1 MKLTPDQVTIFI
13 LSIGIM
19 LFFAKMLGEIFTKFK
34 QPGIIGEILAGI
46 ILGPTILGMI
56 FPSIF
61 ETIFPSIPEIEIAL
75 DGITTLAVVML
86 LLVLGIEVD
95 LSIVLKQ
102 GKTALFT
109 SWFGIIVPFGLG
121 FGVAYFSPV
130 TLGNT
135 IEENRLVFAL
145 FMGTA
150 MSISALPVI
159 ARTLMDLNIF
169 KTKMGLIII
178 TAAMLN
184 DVFGWI
190 IFSII
195 LGMIG
200 ASTHGLSFGE
210 TIALTT
216 FFIFFMLFVGRH
228 LINKALPWI
237 QTKLSYPGG
246 VINFILIIGLF
257 GAAFTEFIGVHAI
270 FGAFIMGIAIGDSV
284 HLKEKTREIIHQFI
298 TNIFAPLFFVSI
310 GLKVNFIENFDFVL
324 VIVVVVIAFAG
335 KVIGCGFGAYW
346 GGLKKNEA
354 LVVGFGMNSR
364 GAMEIILGILAL
376 QFGLIQE
383 NVFVALVIMA
393 LFTSLTSAPLMNI
406 FLKERKRYSVKELI
420 NIDDIVLTEADDKWG
435 VIRELTNILA
445 VKYHLDA
452 EYVFNEVKNREELSQ
467 TGVGNYLAVP
477 HARIEI
483 KKPYA
488 VLAVSKK
495 GIVFDIYDS
504 QPVHVI
510 LLLITPTEES
520 ELQLQLIAE
529 IANTFGNEKK
539 ITSILNSDDVKN
551 EIKNIIG

>member
-1 MKLTPDQVTIFI
+1 MKLTPDQITIFI

-46 ILGPTILGMI
+46 ILGPTIFGMI
-56 FPSIF
+56 FPDIF
-61 ETIFPSIPEIEIAL
+61 QTIFPSVPEIEIAL

-109 SWFGIIVPFGLG
+109 SWFGILVPFGLG
-121 FGVAYFSPV
+121 FGVSYFFPV
-130 TLGNT
+130 TLGNE
-135 IEENRLVFAL
+135 IEEHRLVFAL

-184 DVFGWI
+184 DVMGWI

-200 ASTHGLSFGE
+200 AGTHGFSFGE
-210 TIALTT
+210 TIALTS
-216 FFIFFMLFVGRH
+216 FFIFFVLFVGRR
-228 LINKALPWI
+228 LINRALPWI
-237 QTKLSYPGG
+237 QSKLSYPGG
-246 VINFILIIGLF
+246 VINFILIVGLF

-310 GLKVNFIENFDFVL
+310 GLKVNFIENFDLVL
-324 VIVVVVIAFAG
+324 VLVVLVIAFAG

-376 QFGLIQE
+376 QFGLIME

-406 FLKERKRYSVKELI
+406 FLKERKRYAVKKLINTDEIILSSSNTKWEVIKELSQ
-420 NIDDIVLTEADDKWG
+420 
-435 VIRELTNILA
+435 VI
-445 VKYHLDA
+445 A
-452 EYVFNEVKNREELSQ
+452 EKNQLNASEIFEEVKNREELSH
-467 TGVGNYLAVP
+467 TGVGNFIAIP
-477 HARIEI
+477 HARMNI

-488 VLAVSKK
+488 AIAVNKN
-495 GIVFDIYDS
+495 GVVFDVNDL
-504 QPVHVI
+504 QPVHLIV
-510 LLLITPTEES
+510 LLLTPSDES
-520 ELQLQLIAE
+520 ELQLQIIAE
-529 IANTFGNEKK
+529 IANAFGDEQK
-539 ITSILNSDDVKN
+539 ISAILKSDDIKK
-551 EIKNIIG
+551 EIENIIS